1 MNAHVGNKVRATLSA
16 VVIRADGRREDLGVI
31 ATTEQRKL
39 HTAPLVTT
47 RIAHIGP
54 KKEG

>member
-1 MNAHVGNKVRATLSA
+1 MNMGARSKVRATLSA

-31 ATTEQRKL
+31 ATTERGKQ
-39 HTAPLVTT
+39 HVAPLVCPRIT
-47 RIAHIGP
+47 RVGP